1 MNILGIAFIISI
13 AVFGLLDIMAQ
24 SSTREVL
31 CTCKRC
37 GATWTETV
45 IVGDPVYCPVCGF
58 EVMNDGQGRQGN

>member
-45 IVGDPVYCPVCGF
+45 IAGDPVYCPVCGF
-58 EVMNDGQGRQGN
+58 EVMNDG